1 MSVTVDQQAPAVLE
15 LDIEKNLVGCQG
27 PYCLRARFV
36 AIKGSLTVL
45 GGASGAGKTTLLRII
60 AGLDKPS
67 RGKVRVFGES
77 WSDTEHGTWLRPQRR
92 NVGFVFQNY
101 ALFPSMTVRRNLEFA
116 VGRRDD
122 PRVNVFLEMV
132 ELVRLQD
139 RYPFEL
145 SGGQQQRVA
154 LARALIRQPKLLLL
168 DEPLSA
174 LDLLMRSK
182 LQDRLLEIHAE
193 LGLTTLMVS
202 HDPLEIRK
210 MADRLILID
219 AGEIT
224 FDGVPD
230 PDQTVDRLLLQL
242 SGRRDHH
249 A

>member
-1 MSVTVDQQAPAVLE
+1 MTVDEAASRIIE
-15 LDIEKNLVGCQG
+15 LDVEKHLVGCYG
-27 PYCLRARFV
+27 PYRLRARL
-36 AIKGSLTVL
+36 AATKGSFTVL

-67 RGKVRVFGES
+67 CGKVCVFGES
-77 WSDTEHGTWLRPQRR
+77 WLDSDQAIWLPPQRR

-101 ALFPSMTVRRNLEFA
+101 ALFPTMTVRRNLDFA
-116 VGRRDD
+116 AGRRND
-122 PRVNVFLEMV
+122 PRVDVLLEMV
-132 ELVRLQD
+132 ELKQLQD

-154 LARALIRQPKLLLL
+154 LARALIRQPKVLLL

-174 LDLLMRSK
+174 LDQIMRTR
-182 LQDRLLEIHAE
+182 LQDGLIQIHRE
-193 LGLTTLMVS
+193 LGLTTFMVS

-210 MADRLILID
+210 MADRLIVID

-230 PDQTVDRLLLQL
+230 RDQTADPLLVQL
-242 SGRRDHH
+242 SGRRDHNG
-249 A
+249 